1 MTTARQSVRAVA
13 MAPRLVLMGAVRGY
27 QLTISPLLGPRCK
40 YYPSCSH
47 YGYEALRVH
56 GALRGSAL
64 AVWRVARCNPFSNG
78 GVDDVP
84 AQGERLFR
92 LHRNNATVHAVPDTL
107 KTSSVNERLT

>member
-1 MTTARQSVRAVA
+1 MTIGRHTVRAVA

-47 YGYEALRVH
+47 YGYEALSVH
-56 GALRGSAL
+56 GAAKGSAL
-64 AVWRVARCNPFSNG
+64 AAWRVARCNPFSHG

-84 AQGERLFR
+84 APGQRLFR
-92 LHRNNATVHAVPDTL
+92 VHRNNATVHAGPDA
-107 KTSSVNERLT
+107 SQISPVNDRLT